1 MFGFLESFPVHA
13 HLRSQ
18 QITLG
23 ESVASLGALHAQFP
37 APSLC
42 QFLTYDLPP
51 QSSETP
57 AFCSGCIPCHWIGNT
72 FRENWG
78 KLGTYNTF
86 FSSFKD
92 WNPSN
97 FSLFYSFQI
106 PSNICSFVFVGL
118 EVGRLVWYKLY
129 FHAWNWNDC
138 VIFCLFLNNGRIIQ
152 TSDVF
157 KISIRL
163 VMKIYIFKLCYSNLF
178 LCKLHQ
184 IVFAILIPM
193 CPPNNLSAIAN
204 LWGFSSELM
213 SSATLRHKTLFQGFP
228 VLKLFQ
234 VLTDSRWEIFWL
246 GFPKLCYLF

>member
-1 MFGFLESFPVHA
+1 MHA

-23 ESVASLGALHAQFP
+23 ESVASFGALHAQFP
-37 APSLC
+37 APFLC

-97 FSLFYSFQI
+97 FSVLFLPNTIKHLLVCFCWFGGGKVSLIQTI
-106 PSNICSFVFVGL
+106 LPGMPGT
-118 EVGRLVWYKLY
+118 GRTVSSY
-129 FHAWNWNDC
+129 
-138 VIFCLFLNNGRIIQ
+138 CLFLNNGRIIQ

-163 VMKIYIFKLCYSNLF
+163 VMKIYVLKLCYSNLF

-184 IVFAILIPM
+184 IAFAILIPM
-193 CPPNNLSAIAN
+193 CPLQQPLCHSQLVRLL
-204 LWGFSSELM
+204 LWVDVICYSE
-213 SSATLRHKTLFQGFP
+213 A
-228 VLKLFQ
+228 
-234 VLTDSRWEIFWL
+234 
-246 GFPKLCYLF
+246 